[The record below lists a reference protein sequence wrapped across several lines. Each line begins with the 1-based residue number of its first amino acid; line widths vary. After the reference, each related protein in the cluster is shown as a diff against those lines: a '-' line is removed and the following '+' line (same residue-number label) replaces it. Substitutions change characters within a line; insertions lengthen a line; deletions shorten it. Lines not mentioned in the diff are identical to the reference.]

1 MAEQSPHILVVDDDP
16 EIRDLLSRFLV
27 RSGLRV
33 SVAREWRDMQRVLSA
48 ARIDLIV
55 LDLMLPGKDGLA
67 ICRELHGTHA
77 IPIIMLTA
85 MGEATDRV
93 VGLEL
98 GADDYVAKPFDPREL
113 LARIRAVLRRHA
125 AHVSQR
131 DAKQPLCFCGWT
143 LDPTRYRLTSP
154 EGGLVSLSS
163 GEFDLL
169 LAFVE
174 HPQRVLTRDQL
185 LDITRGRAAEP
196 FDRSIDVQVSRLRRK
211 IETNPQTPELIVT
224 VRGGGYVF
232 TPTVAST

>member
-1 MAEQSPHILVVDDDP
+1 MDPTAHVLVVDDDP
-16 EIRDLLSRFLV
+16 EIRELLSRFLM

-33 SVAREWRDMQRVLSA
+33 SLAREWREMQRVLSA

-67 ICRELHGTHA
+67 ICRELQGTHA

-113 LARIRAVLRRHA
+113 LARIRAVLRRRA
-125 AHVSQR
+125 ANPSHR
-131 DAKQPLCFCGWT
+131 GAKHPLRFSGWT
-143 LDPTRYRLTSP
+143 LDPARYRLTSP

-169 LAFVE
+169 LAFAE
-174 HPQRVLTRDQL
+174 HAQRVLTREQL

-211 IETNPQTPELIVT
+211 IETNPQAPELIVT
-224 VRGGGYVF
+224 VRGGGYTF
-232 TPTVAST
+232 TPAVTPA

>member
-1 MAEQSPHILVVDDDP
+1 MDPTAHVLVVDDDP
-16 EIRDLLSRFLV
+16 EIRELLSRFLM

-33 SVAREWRDMQRVLSA
+33 SLAREWREMQRVLSA

-67 ICRELHGTHA
+67 ICRELQGTNA

-113 LARIRAVLRRHA
+113 LARIRAVLRRRA
-125 AHVSQR
+125 ANPSHR
-131 DAKQPLCFCGWT
+131 GAKHPLRFSGWT
-143 LDPTRYRLTSP
+143 LDPARYRLTSP

-169 LAFVE
+169 LAFAE
-174 HPQRVLTRDQL
+174 HAQRVLTREQL

-211 IETNPQTPELIVT
+211 IETNPQAPELIVT
-224 VRGGGYVF
+224 VRGGGYTF
-232 TPTVAST
+232 TPAVTPA